1 MLGSWLS
8 RTPSLQKEEMEQRR
22 SKRLLRL
29 GREGRG
35 LGVRRSPTEGSP
47 ARVSSHRRQCAPG
60 SAMVQPRSPQP
71 PLHWGVSLRTSA
83 CVSVAPSLPG
93 GDRSSPPQFPPLRR
107 MSKRGPALHFTIVN
121 KRLKMPEK

>member
-22 SKRLLRL
+22 SKLLLRL

-35 LGVRRSPTEGSP
+35 LGVRRSPTKGSVRQALPWSGP
-47 ARVSSHRRQCAPG
+47 AA
-60 SAMVQPRSPQP
+60 P
-71 PLHWGVSLRTSA
+71 PLHWGASLRTSA

-107 MSKRGPALHFTIVN
+107 MSERGPALHFTIVN